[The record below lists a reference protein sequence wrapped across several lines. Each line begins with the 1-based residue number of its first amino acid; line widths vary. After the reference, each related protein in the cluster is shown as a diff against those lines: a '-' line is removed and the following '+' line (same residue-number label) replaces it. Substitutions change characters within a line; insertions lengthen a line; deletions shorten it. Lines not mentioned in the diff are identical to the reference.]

1 MTLNEQLQAIKEKSR
16 ERIPAAAREIMERA
30 VEDQRRS
37 GALDR
42 VVKVG
47 QRAPDFTLPNA
58 AGKSVGLADLLT
70 RGPVVLSFFRG
81 RW

>member
-1 MTLNEQLQAIKEKSR
+1 MTLNEQLHAIKEKSR
-16 ERIPAAAREIMERA
+16 ERIPASAREIMERA
-30 VEDQRRS
+30 VDDQRTS

-58 AGKSVGLADLLT
+58 SGKSVRLADLLT
-70 RGPVVLSFFRG
+70 RGAVVLSFFRG

>member
-1 MTLNEQLQAIKEKSR
+1 MTLSEQLHAIKEKAK
-16 ERIPAAAREIMERA
+16 ERIPAEARQIMERA
-30 VEDQRRS
+30 LEDQRKS

-58 AGKSVGLADLLT
+58 AGKSVALADLLG

>member
-1 MTLNEQLQAIKEKSR
+1 MTLTEQLHAIKEKSK
-16 ERIPAAAREIMERA
+16 ERIPAEARQVMERA
-30 VEDQRRS
+30 IDDQRKS

-58 AGKSVGLADLLT
+58 SGKSVALADLLA

>member
-1 MTLNEQLQAIKEKSR
+1 MTLTEQLHAIEEKSK
-16 ERIPAAAREIMERA
+16 ERIPAEARQIMERA
-30 VEDQRRS
+30 IDDQRKS

-47 QRAPDFTLPNA
+47 QRAPDFTLPNTS
-58 AGKSVGLADLLT
+58 GKSVALADLLA

>member
-1 MTLNEQLQAIKEKSR
+1 MTLNEQLQAMKEKSR

-30 VEDQRRS
+30 VDDQRKS

-42 VVKVG
+42 VVKAG
-47 QRAPDFTLPNA
+47 ERAPDFTLLNTS
-58 AGKSVGLADLLT
+58 GKSVSLAGLLT